1 MSNTTTSATDWQIF
15 GTVSI
20 AGTDRTIWKYDDAD
34 GQDVF
39 QVTDGEQPTSE
50 GGYHELESLLK
61 LKGVKLAD
69 VMTASIGMRF

>member
-1 MSNTTTSATDWQIF
+1 MSNTTTSAPDWQIF

-34 GQDVF
+34 GLDVF
-39 QVTDGEQPTSE
+39 QVTNGEQPTNE

-61 LKGVKLAD
+61 LKGVKVSD
-69 VMTASIGMRF
+69 VMTTSSGMRF